1 MLPYKML
8 AMVNIVNPCELM
20 EVISLKIVLTTSY
33 CLVAQ
38 VEVTMTLIN
47 EE

>member
-1 MLPYKML
+1 ML
-8 AMVNIVNPCELM
+8 AMVNIVNPCEFM
-20 EVISLKIVLTTSY
+20 EVIWLEIVLTTSY

-38 VEVTMTLIN
+38 VEVTMTLAN